1 MLMQHKLDA
10 HAAALHKA
18 VADMSKRA
26 DADKSARVLMQRT
39 MRDTKELL
47 QDQLRRQQL
56 EVRRRLRT
64 RREASYSDAKV
75 ANRNT
80 LSFGTGRQ
88 RTVFERWTNPKR
100 SRRECTCEYGLQSSR
115 GKFPGIAAA

>member
-75 ANRNT
+75 AN

-88 RTVFERWTNPKR
+88 RTVLERWTHPQT
-100 SRRECTCEYGLQSSR
+100 S
-115 GKFPGIAAA
+115 AACVSM